1 MKLGTLDE
9 IKRDMESGIWD
20 FTKDG
25 ECSNCGQCCSD
36 FLPVSE
42 KEIQTIWR
50 YIKRNNIKEQVHFL
64 PTARPCIDMICPFQ
78 NNLEKRCEIYEVRP
92 AICRDFRCD
101 KPKKQ
106 IWADRDLYQAKCRVV
121 SMYETFFK
129 KRGKSK

>member
-1 MKLGTLDE
+1 MKLGTLEE

-36 FLPVSE
+36 FLPVSA
-42 KEIQTIWR
+42 KEIQTIRR

-64 PTARPCIDMICPFQ
+64 PTARPYIDMICPFR
-78 NNLEKRCEIYEVRP
+78 NNREKRCEIYEVRP

-129 KRGKSK
+129 KRGKTK